1 MVHPL
6 DLAPFWIR
14 FMCGLGVGAVT
25 WIVAADVGYDLV
37 GRWIRFNH
45 PAARLAVGG
54 ATGYALLGSA
64 VALLAI
70 GHAVHLFSLS
80 ALLVVALVLR
90 APKLLQRLRSLPAAC
105 TRALNALR
113 GADLTIRLAL
123 LVKVAAECTG
133 LVIAALP
140 PVWWDPIAY
149 HLPIAAAT
157 LWGGGFA
164 FDPQMVQSGF
174 PLLGEAAAL
183 PAYALAGSAGAAMVT
198 VGAGMCVALLVWAI
212 ADMLSAGSGPI
223 AGMLV
228 VTSGLWLWLAPSF
241 YVDVP
246 FAMFVIAGILV
257 ALETHDR
264 STQGRQ
270 VDDPSQFLV
279 AGLAGA
285 LAGAAAATKYSGLA
299 LALIILLL
307 AVWAAGRRRQAFLGF
322 LAGFALIASGWYLR
336 TFVLTADPIYPF
348 LSHTLASASQV
359 RDFAA
364 RYVDMTRHWCGGG
377 SSLADLVTL
386 PYRLVADPKQF
397 CGDPGLALRIGIIF
411 AVVAVIVIVR
421 ARVVAAVCAL
431 MTLFWFATSQQWRFA
446 LPALFLYAAIVG
458 AGVSA
463 AGERLRQ
470 IGTVMLSVLGAYV
483 VLTNWLPALRSQASS
498 TIVPAY
504 AYIAGRQSAEQYL
517 DTRLETFSA
526 ARWLAKH
533 NIPGDQIVA
542 LDDVRD
548 YYFPRGTAWANP
560 YYQQVIALDWHADFQ
575 ARYRELAIRGYKYIV
590 VNTSDAYLHRTLT
603 GVDWNVFD
611 RDRQRFTELF
621 SANRVA
627 IYRMREGP

>member
-1 MVHPL
+1 VAIHAL
-6 DLAPFWIR
+6 DLAPFWTR
-14 FMCGLGVGAVT
+14 LVMGFAAGALT
-25 WIVAADVGYDLV
+25 WIIAADIGCELV

-45 PAARLAVGG
+45 PAARLAVGA

-64 VALLAI
+64 VGLLAI
-70 GHAVHLFSLS
+70 ARAVHPVSLS
-80 ALLVVALVLR
+80 ALLAIALVLR

-105 TRALNALR
+105 TRALNAFR
-113 GADLTIRLAL
+113 SADLTIRLAL
-123 LVKVAAECTG
+123 LVKVCAECTG

-157 LWGGGFA
+157 LSGGGFA

-212 ADMLSAGSGPI
+212 ADMLSAGSGPV

-264 STQGRQ
+264 S
-270 VDDPSQFLV
+270 PFLV
-279 AGLAGA
+279 AALAGA

-299 LALIILLL
+299 LALIIFVL
-307 AVWAAGRRRQAFLGF
+307 AVWAAGPHRRQGFLGF
-322 LAGFALIASGWYLR
+322 LAGFAVIAAGWYLR

-348 LSHTLASASQV
+348 LSHALAAVSQV

-364 RYVDMTRHWCGGG
+364 RYVEMTTHWCGGG

-386 PYRLVADPKQF
+386 PYRLVADPRQF
-397 CGDPGLALRIGIIF
+397 CGDPGLALRIGIVF
-411 AVVAVIVIVR
+411 AIIAVIVIVR
-421 ARVVAAVCAL
+421 ARVVAAVCAV

-446 LPALFLYAAIVG
+446 LPALFLYAAIIA
-458 AGVSA
+458 AGVST

-470 IGTVMLSVLGAYV
+470 IGTVVLSLLGAYV
-483 VLTNWLPALRSQASS
+483 VLTNWLPELRSQASS

-517 DTRLETFSA
+517 DTRLETFAA
-526 ARWLAKH
+526 ARWFAEH

-575 ARYRELAIRGYKYIV
+575 ARYREFAIRGYKYIV
-590 VNTSDAYLHRTLT
+590 VNSNDAYLHRTPT
-603 GVDWNVFD
+603 GVDWNVFA
-611 RDRQRFTELF
+611 RDRQRFTQLF
-621 SANRVA
+621 SANGVT
-627 IYRMREGP
+627 IYRLQEGR